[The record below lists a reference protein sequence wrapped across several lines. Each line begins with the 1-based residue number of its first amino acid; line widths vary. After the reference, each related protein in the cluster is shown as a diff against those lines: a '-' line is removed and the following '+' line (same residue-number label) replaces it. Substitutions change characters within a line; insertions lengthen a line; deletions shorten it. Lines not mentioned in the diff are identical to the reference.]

1 MQTIDHRFLD
11 NLKQKLST
19 GNRRS
24 IYLNAIPDQYL
35 TRLDVRDLDFL
46 QEGLTNNFLD
56 LLFGKANFDCKIQ
69 PTPSSIPATQ
79 KKQKSILRRLQ
90 SIGIEN
96 QDHFSEHGVKTFS
109 FGFPILLMR
118 DPKDPTKTIK
128 APLLIWSLDI
138 ERNFGSVN
146 EWRISRQED
155 YAVVTNMVLN
165 SYLMS
170 QAKIQLQPIYDQL
183 LEDAILDREELA
195 KMVFLHLKQLHP
207 TLPDQMEGTFRQ
219 ILQQPLAPLP
229 SSKKIAQM
237 PLEVPTILWSG
248 VFGLFRSQKESIIK
262 DIAYFSANIDT
273 INTQLTELKDK
284 LPQGDS
290 AFMKHAFTVVDTDPS
305 QQKLLHQLDQGK
317 NLIIQGPPGTGK
329 SQILTGI
336 IANTISNAGNCL
348 VVCEKKTALDVIY
361 NNLKELG
368 LQELAVI
375 IEDTHRDRRAVVDSV
390 RERAKQQ
397 HKVYQP
403 SPTFIRLL
411 RSCTSS
417 VQLLQKYQEK
427 MRVPLSGDLT
437 YKALVG
443 QYLKTDQLKEG
454 EAIHAPINPKNFAF
468 NLMEHEEICNIL
480 EEGEYL
486 FKKLGTMQHPLNAL
500 SDHFFRQANVAQVEK
515 NIKQSLDSLSKVVQS
530 AQRDMLAY
538 LFEYEKLLERHYED
552 VYLQKSRKTSKM
564 TDLIEAG
571 MKTSKYYFNKNTGLY
586 RGFLKNI
593 GSKYKQLDDDK
604 ATILQTFIELKKT
617 HQQYQYFDFNFLDIS
632 NQKKLVFEQLLEN
645 IESYQAKVYEWHE
658 GRGPIIRDLVNELSP
673 TKIYK
678 HVHFHTKVQEVSKSL
693 DIFEQKFAS
702 SQVFK
707 VDFKFA
713 SRTIHKRHKQLEG
726 LEQNLAKLQEQFEN
740 FADYHALKFFWLSLT
755 DGQRVAMEQLIATNP
770 SDWEKS
776 FSSWYLN
783 AMLSHH
789 QDEAVPNEMSY
800 NLTRKSYE
808 KELAAFQRMLLPH
821 TLKYWRGEQSRQVQL
836 FHHEQAP
843 LKLHSLYNKR
853 GNKGERRNPLRKI
866 IGVAPELFQSFFP
879 VLLVSPSVCSSIL
892 PLHPGLFD
900 VVLFDEASQLRV
912 EDTFCALTRGKYK
925 IISGDSQQMPPSDYF
940 QAAQVFHNEESNPSE
955 EIWDNTSLVN
965 DSIDYLSSSESL
977 LEFGLAEGYYVE
989 SFLEVHYRSKHP
1001 YLIDFSNA
1009 AFYGNRLTPVVL
1021 PSGQPPIKLVSI
1033 NGTYADS
1040 CNEKEAVAVVDYLV
1054 QIAKKYKK
1062 TPSVGVAT
1070 FNLHQRNLILD
1081 HIQTRAIEQPEEGS
1095 LLQRLFSAGL
1105 FVKNLENIQ
1114 GDERDFL
1121 VISTTFGK
1129 RADDSFIQNY
1139 GPINKQDGYRLLN
1152 VIITRAKKHIQI
1164 FTSIPAN
1171 YYQNYRADILKN
1183 GNQGKG
1189 IFYAYLAYANAVS
1202 TEDDDTRK
1210 AILDLV
1216 LEHCQQKPIE
1226 ELLYSVTDTTFE
1238 EHIINYLQQ
1247 SFADARIEV
1256 NYQYAGMR
1264 LPIAIFDANNEL
1276 KVVLYYD
1283 IFIDK
1288 DTPESYA
1295 WDIFVEQRL
1304 EAMQIACYRVWSN
1317 EWWENT
1323 AKAQEKLLKQIE
1335 QHILL

>member
-24 IYLNAIPDQYL
+24 IYLNAVPDQYL
-35 TRLDVRDLDFL
+35 TRLDVSNLDTL
-46 QEGLTNNFLD
+46 QEGLTNDFLSS
-56 LLFGKANFDCKIQ
+56 LFSQANFSCLVQ
-69 PTPSSIPATQ
+69 PSPSNDPAVQ

-90 SIGIEN
+90 SITIEN
-96 QDHFSEHGVKTFS
+96 QDHFSEQGVKTFS
-109 FGFPILLMR
+109 FGFPILVMR
-118 DPKDPTKTIK
+118 DLKDPTKIIK

-138 ERNFGSVN
+138 ERSFGSVN
-146 EWRISRQED
+146 QWQISRQED

-170 QAKIQLQPIYDQL
+170 QAQIQLQPIYDQL
-183 LEDAILDREELA
+183 LEDAILDRDELA
-195 KMVFLHLKQLHP
+195 KMVFLHLKQLSP
-207 TLPDQMEGTFRQ
+207 TLPNHMEGTFRQ
-219 ILQQPLAPLP
+219 ILQQPLTPLP

-237 PLEVPTILWSG
+237 PLEAPTVLWSG
-248 VFGLFRSQKESIIK
+248 VFGLFRSQKESIIN
-262 DIAYFSANIDT
+262 DIDHFATNIDT
-273 INTQLTELKDK
+273 LNTQVIALQDK
-284 LPQGDS
+284 LHQGDS
-290 AFMKHAFTVVDTDPS
+290 TFMKHAFTVVDTDPS
-305 QQKLLHQLDQGK
+305 QQKLLHQLDKGK

-336 IANTISNAGNCL
+336 IANTISNAGTCL

-375 IEDTHRDRRAVVDSV
+375 IEDTHRDRRTVVDSV
-390 RERAKQQ
+390 RERVKQQ
-397 HKVYQP
+397 HKTYQP

-417 VQLLQKYQEK
+417 VNLLQQYQQK
-427 MRVPLSGDLT
+427 MRAPLSGDLT

-443 QYLKTDQLKEG
+443 QYLQADQLSD
-454 EAIHAPINPKNFAF
+454 ADTIQASINPKNFAF

-480 EEGEYL
+480 DEGELL
-486 FKKLGTMQHPLNAL
+486 FNRLGTMQHPLNAL

-515 NIKQSLDSLSKVVQS
+515 NIKQSLDSLSKIVQS

-538 LFEYEKLLERHYED
+538 LFEYEKLLEKHYED
-552 VYLQKSRKTSKM
+552 VYLAKSSKTAQII
-564 TDLIEAG
+564 DLIEAG
-571 MKTSKYYFNKNTGLY
+571 MQASKYYFNKNTGLY
-586 RGFLKNI
+586 RGFLKTI
-593 GSKYKQLDDDK
+593 SSKYKKLDEDK
-604 ATILQTFIELKKT
+604 ATVLQTVLELKKN
-617 HQQYQYFDFNFLDIS
+617 HKKYHYFDFKFLDIS
-632 NQKKLVFEQLLEN
+632 DHSKLVFEELLKN
-645 IESYQAKVYEWHE
+645 INDYQTKVYEWHE
-658 GRGPIIRDLVNELSP
+658 SRGPVIRDLVNELSP

-678 HVHFHTKVQEVSKSL
+678 YVNFHTKVNEVSRHL
-693 DIFEQKFAS
+693 DEFEQKFS
-702 SQVFK
+702 SSKVFK

-713 SRTIHKRHKQLEG
+713 SRNIRKRHKQLEG
-726 LEQNLAKLQEQFEN
+726 LEKNLTKLQEQFDN
-740 FADYHALKFFWLSLT
+740 FGDYHALKFFWLSLT
-755 DGQRVAMEQLIATNP
+755 DGQRVAMQQLVDINP

-783 AMLSHH
+783 AMLKHH
-789 QDEAVPNEMSY
+789 QDEYIPNEMSY

-808 KELAAFQRMLLPH
+808 KELAAFQRMLIPH

-836 FHHEQAP
+836 FHHNQAP

-892 PLHPGLFD
+892 PLQPGLFD
-900 VVLFDEASQLRV
+900 VVLFDEASQLRI

-940 QAAQVFHNEESNPSE
+940 QATQTFHNEESNASE

-977 LEFGLAEGYYVE
+977 LEFGLAEGYYAE
-989 SFLEVHYRSKHP
+989 SFLEVHYRSRHP

-1009 AFYGNRLTPVVL
+1009 AFYGNRLTPIFL
-1021 PSGQPPIKLVSI
+1021 PTGKAPIHLSTIDGVYEE
-1033 NGTYADS
+1033 G
-1040 CNEKEAVAVVDYLV
+1040 CNEKEAIAVVDYLV
-1054 QIAKKYKK
+1054 KIAKKYKK
-1062 TPSVGVAT
+1062 APSVGVAT

-1081 HIQTRAIEQPEEGS
+1081 HIQNRAIEVPEEGS
-1095 LLQRLFSAGL
+1095 LLQKLFSAGL

-1114 GDERDFL
+1114 GDERDYL

-1129 RADDSFIQNY
+1129 RSDNSFIQNY
-1139 GPINKQDGYRLLN
+1139 GPINRQDGYRLLN
-1152 VIITRAKKHIQI
+1152 VIITRAKQHIQV
-1164 FTSIPAN
+1164 FTSIPSS
-1171 YYQNYRADILKN
+1171 YYQNYRAEIIKN
-1183 GNQGKG
+1183 GNNGKG
-1189 IFYAYLAYANAVS
+1189 IFYAYLAYANAVGQKD
-1202 TEDDDTRK
+1202 EATRQ

-1226 ELLYSVTDTTFE
+1226 ELLYSVEDTTFE
-1238 EHIINYLQQ
+1238 NHVVSLLQQ
-1247 SFADARIEV
+1247 EFADAKIIA
-1256 NYQYAGMR
+1256 NHSYAGMC
-1264 LPIAIFDANNEL
+1264 LPIAILDKDNEL
-1276 KVVLYYD
+1276 KIALYYD
-1283 IFIDK
+1283 VSIDK

-1295 WDIFVEQRL
+1295 WDLFVEQRL
-1304 EAMQIACYRVWSN
+1304 KKLKVDCCRIWSN

-1323 AKAQEKLLKQIE
+1323 ANAQQKLFSQVQQALSS
-1335 QHILL
+1335 